1 MKFNVNQQDLQQALN
16 FCQGVVEKRS
26 TLPILSN
33 ILMEVKNSEMVLT
46 ATDLDLIFIHKINQV
61 EVLEEGR
68 TTSQLSIMYDIIRKF
83 TSGKK
88 INLTL
93 TDTSKLHVESDKSIF
108 NLNCIDPSEFPLTE
122 ENFNENEFFVK
133 SKELLKLLNKC
144 KFSLSNDETR
154 HYLSGIYIHQTEFE
168 DKNYL
173 TAVATDSH
181 RMSISKIRLEKKIDF
196 EPIIL
201 PKKTIFQ
208 LCSLLDN
215 YDGEVKISNIK
226 SKIKFE
232 LSNSILISKL
242 IDGKFPNYIQ
252 VIPKNNEKK
261 LEIDLK
267 LFLNSVDR
275 VASVSLDRKDGVKF
289 NLQKDTLNLSVNNT
303 NSGDGKETLAVKF
316 DHNLEISFNSRYL
329 IDVASQL
336 DGDKITIFFNDT
348 GSPALIKDPGDF
360 DSIFVVMPMK
370 G

>member
-16 FCQGVVEKRS
+16 YCQGVIEKRS

-33 ILMEVKNSEMVLT
+33 ILLDASNSKLTIT
-46 ATDLDLIFIHKINQV
+46 ATDLDLIFIHQLNNV
-61 EVLEEGR
+61 EILDEGKTT
-68 TTSQLSIMYDIIRKF
+68 TTSSIMYDIIRKL

-93 TDTSKLHVESDKSIF
+93 TDVSQLQVESEKSIF
-108 NLNCIDPSEFPLTE
+108 NLNCISATEFPLTD
-122 ENFNENEFFVK
+122 ENFNENEFIIK
-133 SKELLKLLNKC
+133 SKQLLKLLNKC
-144 KFSLSNDETR
+144 KFSVSNDETR
-154 HYLSGIYIHQTEFE
+154 HYLSGIYFHQTEVE

-181 RMSISKIRLEKKIDF
+181 RMSISKIRLDEKIEFD
-196 EPIIL
+196 PIIL

-208 LCSLLDN
+208 LCSLLDS
-215 YDGEVKISNIK
+215 YDGDVKVSNLK

-232 LSNSILISKL
+232 LNNSILISKL

-252 VIPKNNEKK
+252 VIPKNNQKK

-275 VASVSLDRKDGVKF
+275 VASVSLDKKDGVKF
-289 NLQKDTLNLSVNNT
+289 NLSNDTLNLSVNNT
-303 NSGDGKETLAVKF
+303 NSGDGKETLNVKF
-316 DHNLEISFNSRYL
+316 DHDLEISFNSRYL

-336 DGDKITIFFNDT
+336 DGDRVEIFFNDT

-360 DSIFVVMPMK
+360 DSIYVVMPMK